1 MTLFTN
7 ENWSGGQFLALYI
20 ALLFSVIWLGF
31 AIPRHLRGRGR
42 AAHALD
48 DEDSAYLA
56 GGAERFFELIIARL
70 LTSERVAVTAQ
81 KTFEIAR
88 SATPRNASEASVL
101 AISSPAG
108 WSAIQRALRPHAETR
123 RNKLVADGQLMG
135 ASQVR
140 GIRIAQTLPYLL
152 LIAFGISRWRY
163 GNALDHPTGFLTA
176 LLILTTIFA
185 LMRWFTTERRTQS
198 GIASIEDAQARAERL
213 RRAPTPGE
221 IPLAVALFGTVVLV
235 GSGLTAFH
243 QMRTDNNGSG
253 DGGGGGGGDSGGGGC
268 GGGGCGGGGCGG

>member
-20 ALLFSVIWLGF
+20 ALLLSAIWLGF
-31 AIPRHLRGRGR
+31 TIPRYLRGRGR
-42 AAHALD
+42 RAHALD
-48 DEDSAYLA
+48 DEDVAYLA

-70 LTSERVAVTAQ
+70 LTSERVAITAER
-81 KTFEIAR
+81 KFEIAR
-88 SATPRNASEASVL
+88 SATSRNASEASVL

-108 WSAIQRALRPHAETR
+108 WSAIQRALRPHAGTR
-123 RNKLVADGQLMG
+123 RNKLVAGGQLMDG
-135 ASQVR
+135 TQVQW
-140 GIRIAQTLPYLL
+140 IRVAQTLPYLL

-176 LLILTTIFA
+176 LLILSTIFA
-185 LMRWFTTERRTQS
+185 LMRWFTPERRTRS
-198 GIASIEDAQARAERL
+198 GIASIEDAQAHAERL
-213 RRAPTPGE
+213 RRAPTPDE

-243 QMRTDNNGSG
+243 QIRTDNNGSG
-253 DGGGGGGGDSGGGGC
+253 DGGGGGDGDGGGC
-268 GGGGCGGGGCGG
+268 GGGGCGGGCGG